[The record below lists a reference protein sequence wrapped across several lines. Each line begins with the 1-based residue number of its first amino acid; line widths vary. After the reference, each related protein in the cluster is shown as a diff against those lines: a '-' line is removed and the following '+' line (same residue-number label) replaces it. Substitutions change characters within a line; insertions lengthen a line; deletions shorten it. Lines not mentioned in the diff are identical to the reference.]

1 MFNKLRY
8 ASLFFYSFIIL
19 MGWMSPIPLIIWLIF
34 TIFDFG
40 NSDNIFAILG
50 IIGLF
55 MQLVKPNPKT
65 LKKEIVF
72 YLISFVFLISPVIK
86 RILAIS
92 IENYNYLGFIIPL
105 SLFII
110 LYKIAIIIRIKKHQQ
125 SLSN

>member
-1 MFNKLRY
+1 
-8 ASLFFYSFIIL
+8 
-19 MGWMSPIPLIIWLIF
+19 MSPIPLIIWLIF